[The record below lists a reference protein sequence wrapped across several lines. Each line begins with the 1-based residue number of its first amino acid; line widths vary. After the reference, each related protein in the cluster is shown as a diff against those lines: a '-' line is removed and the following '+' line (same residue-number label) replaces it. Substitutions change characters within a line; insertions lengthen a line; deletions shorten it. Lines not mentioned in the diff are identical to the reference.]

1 MPSKVFFG
9 DRSRAFGL
17 RFYRHPSEPHL
28 PDADDTHARF
38 SDSPAEKLFSGK
50 RMFPIFF
57 ISRRPEGRLF
67 FAGAS
72 IVIIYL
78 AFSRMNPWILRIL
91 LVQGG
96 EMKWHVT
103 ITATNCLF
111 PAWKKPLNK

>member
-67 FAGAS
+67 FCWSQPCNYLPGFFPHESMDFTHS
-72 IVIIYL
+72 IGT
-78 AFSRMNPWILRIL
+78 RR
-91 LVQGG
+91 
-96 EMKWHVT
+96 
-103 ITATNCLF
+103 
-111 PAWKKPLNK
+111 